1 MTILIQ
7 GLRHIKTALKLS
19 LREPCYSVG
28 KENGIFF
35 HSPEEEEFSLG
46 LAYVE
51 RWLCARVV
59 PLMPVEVRGELCTIT
74 NVIEMFKILE

>member
-7 GLRHIKTALKLS
+7 GLHHIKTALKL
-19 LREPCYSVG
+19 REPRYSVG
-28 KENGIFF
+28 KENSSFF
-35 HSPEEEEFSLG
+35 RSPEEEEFSLG

-51 RWLCARVV
+51 LWLCARVV
-59 PLMPVEVRGELCTIT
+59 LLMPAEVRGELCTIT